1 MDILFGRVYSLS
13 YKRFLVRL
21 LSVLVPLEAP
31 RKKNIEKQKK
41 KAIFN
46 AARPILFVLFFLLFL
61 QLKV

>member
-41 KAIFN
+41 KQFLMQQDLPYLYCFFI
-46 AARPILFVLFFLLFL
+46 VLAT
-61 QLKV
+61 